1 MYGVTFK
8 DNKEPAFAGLKM
20 FQASAACLNFATAKY
35 FCAQTKIYIVGVVLI
50 LSMTGLTVLEVKRR
64 REEKKENVAIAKTDG
79 KFDKD
84 VCELPPGAKKNN
96 GPTPV

>member
-35 FCAQTKIYIVGVVLI
+35 FCTQTKIYIVGVVLF
-50 LSMTGLTVLEVKRR
+50 LSMIGLTVLEVKRR
-64 REEKKENVAIAKTDG
+64 RQEKKENAPPVKDENKFENSAVAEAP
-79 KFDKD
+79 
-84 VCELPPGAKKNN
+84 VEKKNI